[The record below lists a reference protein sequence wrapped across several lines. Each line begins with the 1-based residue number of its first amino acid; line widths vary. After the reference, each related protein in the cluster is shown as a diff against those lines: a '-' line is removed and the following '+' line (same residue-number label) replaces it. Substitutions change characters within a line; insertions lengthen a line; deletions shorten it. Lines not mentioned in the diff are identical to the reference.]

1 MIFFFDEC
9 VSPYMAAMLGQFD
22 RDHEMRASSHYFD
35 QGTPDTEWMP
45 VVASWDNDVVV
56 VSGDGRI
63 LRNKVERKVLKEC
76 GRSFVCLAPG
86 WTKLPWNEYA
96 WKIVKVWPDIRKNIE
111 EARFSIILEV
121 SLSLKVQT
129 LGRIDKL

>member
-9 VSPYMAAMLGQFD
+9 VSPYTAAMLGQFD
-22 RDHEMRASSHYFD
+22 RDHEMRASSHYFNP
-35 QGTPDTEWMP
+35 GTPDTEWMP
-45 VVASWDNDVVV
+45 VVASWDNNVVV

-63 LRNKVERKVLKEC
+63 LRNRVEKRVLKDC

-86 WTKLPWNEYA
+86 WTKLPWKEYA
-96 WKIVKVWPDIRKNIE
+96 WKIVKVWPDITKNIE
-111 EARFSIILEV
+111 EARFPIILEV
-121 SLSLKVQT
+121 SLSPKVQT